1 MHAIL
6 YLSTINL
13 ILIESPIL
21 LPILM
26 SLRFFTARPDESPMV
41 PDRSPTRP
49 LPNRAA

>member
-13 ILIESPIL
+13 ILIEYPVL

-26 SLRFFTARPDESPMV
+26 SLRFFTVRPNEPPMV
-41 PDRSPTRP
+41 PD
-49 LPNRAA
+49 